1 MAFKNFF
8 LKRSVGLEEGTTL
21 KWVDAH
27 LDVLSLVHLSKQSC
41 GLVVMCGLVRTV
53 SPYSHVKWVTYN
65 HLIVFT
71 TLGRPK

>member
-1 MAFKNFF
+1 MAFKKLF

-27 LDVLSLVHLSKQSC
+27 LDVSSLVHLSKQSC
-41 GLVVMCGLVRTV
+41 GLVVMFSLVRRV
-53 SPYSHVKWVTYN
+53 RPYRHVKCVTYD